1 MKLFDQDKEQIKER
15 SKELSEEVE
24 KAASSPE
31 DLVFSIQP
39 PEFADHSVLPEAFT
53 MNSDISDQESVPDP
67 SETLT
72 DAMIPGAEEP
82 APEQESD
89 SVEAI
94 PTAETEEGKSEIEE
108 GKAEN
113 TESAEETEI
122 AQSREEIP
130 TPSVTYASMAEAI
143 EQSGKKSADP
153 TTRRQ
158 GRDIDDETL
167 LAEIYAL
174 MGETPRKRTEQ
185 TTFSTTSIP
194 DVGAAPVS
202 DRPAPE
208 AQPAPMPRPAANPT
222 PAAADPTYRP
232 APVVYGGQESAPT
245 VRASEPIELESGGVP
260 GWVKGIFL
268 FLISLLLSGMTFY
281 AIATD
286 LFGKVF

>member
-1 MKLFDQDKEQIKER
+1 MKLFDQDQEQVKER

-24 KAASSPE
+24 KEAASSPE

-39 PEFADHSVLPEAFT
+39 PESADHSVLPEAFT
-53 MNSDISDQESVPDP
+53 MSSDIPDQDSVSDTAESLKDALIPD
-67 SETLT
+67 T
-72 DAMIPGAEEP
+72 EEP
-82 APEQESD
+82 APEPESD
-89 SVEAI
+89 SEEAVSA
-94 PTAETEEGKSEIEE
+94 AEAEKV
-108 GKAEN
+108 KAEN
-113 TESAEETEI
+113 AEPSKETEI
-122 AQSREEIP
+122 AQPKEEIP

-143 EQSGKKSADP
+143 EQSGKKVADP

-174 MGETPRKRTEQ
+174 MGETPRKRSDQ
-185 TTFSTTSIP
+185 SAFSTTSIP
-194 DVGAAPVS
+194 DVGATPVS

-208 AQPAPMPRPAANPT
+208 AQPAPMPRPAANPN
-222 PAAADPTYRP
+222 PDAADPAYRS
-232 APVVYGGQESAPT
+232 APIVYGGQDSAPA
-245 VRASEPIELESGGVP
+245 VRAIDPIELESGGVP

-268 FLISLLLSGMTFY
+268 FLITLLLSGMTFY

>member
-1 MKLFDQDKEQIKER
+1 MKLFDQDQEQVKER
-15 SKELSEEVE
+15 SKELSEEAE
-24 KAASSPE
+24 KEAASSPE

-39 PEFADHSVLPEAFT
+39 PESADHSVLPEAFT
-53 MNSDISDQESVPDP
+53 MSSDIPDQDSVSDTAESLKDALIPD
-67 SETLT
+67 T
-72 DAMIPGAEEP
+72 EEP
-82 APEQESD
+82 VPEPESD
-89 SVEAI
+89 SEEAVSA
-94 PTAETEEGKSEIEE
+94 AEAEKD
-108 GKAEN
+108 KAEN
-113 TESAEETEI
+113 AESSKETEI
-122 AQSREEIP
+122 AQPKEEIP

-143 EQSGKKSADP
+143 EQSGKKVADP

-245 VRASEPIELESGGVP
+245 VRASEPIELDSGGVP